1 MGLYQRQPGGTW
13 YMDFTLQGVRV
24 HKATG
29 TKSKRE
35 ANMIMQ
41 KERSDILAKLLDPE
55 YQQEIQLKKSSSP
68 PPTSI
73 PTLQEA
79 FDMVYNDKWAENSSG
94 LETYYRTKKIVK
106 ILGNKPITD
115 ISTRDIIDLKN
126 KLRNEGLS
134 KATVN
139 RYLTFLKT
147 ALNHVSKVVEDI
159 PIQIPS
165 IDKYKEPE
173 GRIRVVTEDEE
184 ETVLSYYKRQQDKD
198 MADLIAFLVDTGFR
212 LGEAIKIT
220 YADIDFSNNLLY
232 SYADN
237 NKGHVTKAVPMT
249 KRVRKILE
257 YRQTLGPKPF
267 TLTKHQI
274 RHKWD
279 KMKEG
284 IGYTD
289 DKEFVPHCLRHTC
302 ASRLVQRGVDLYTVK
317 AWLGHSSIQVT
328 ERYAHLNPQ
337 NLKNA
342 VNVLN

>member
-79 FDMVYNDKWAENSSG
+79 FDMVYNDKWAENKTG
-94 LETYYRTKKIVK
+94 LETYYRTKKI
-106 ILGNKPITD
+106 INIIGNKPITD
-115 ISTRDIIDLKN
+115 ISARDILNMKN
-126 KLRNEGLS
+126 TLRDEGLS

-147 ALNHVSKVVEDI
+147 ALNHVSKVENI
-159 PIQIPS
+159 PIQVPS
-165 IDKYKEPE
+165 VDKYKEPE

-184 ETVLSYYKRQQDKD
+184 LVILSYYKNQKDND
-198 MADLIAFLVDTGFR
+198 MADLVGFLLDTGFR
-212 LGEAIKIT
+212 TGEARKLT
-220 YADIDFSNNLLY
+220 YTDIDFSNNLLY

-237 NKGHVTKAVPMT
+237 NKGQVTKAVPMT
-249 KRVRKILE
+249 NRVKGILTM
-257 YRQTLGPKPF
+257 RQSLGPKPF
-267 TLTKHQI
+267 PFTKHQI